1 MKIKPNLKDSS
12 LTRKIYGFDESFKR
26 KRIDVVE
33 ERPVT
38 LFLNSQEIVT
48 MMTIND
54 YPEYLALGYLLNQK
68 MINVRTKIESI
79 EYYSDLETVVV
90 RTKKKNKLRTKI
102 KKKNYYLRLCSRNA
116 VWEFNGGFRQSQV
129 EQSYKNETIMDI

>member
-79 EYYSDLETVVV
+79 EYHSDLETVVV
-90 RTKKKNKLRTKI
+90 RTKKKTNYEQKL
-102 KKKNYYLRLCSRNA
+102 KKL
-116 VWEFNGGFRQSQV
+116 
-129 EQSYKNETIMDI
+129 

>member
-48 MMTIND
+48 MI
-54 YPEYLALGYLLNQK
+54 
-68 MINVRTKIESI
+68 
-79 EYYSDLETVVV
+79 
-90 RTKKKNKLRTKI
+90 
-102 KKKNYYLRLCSRNA
+102 
-116 VWEFNGGFRQSQV
+116 
-129 EQSYKNETIMDI
+129 